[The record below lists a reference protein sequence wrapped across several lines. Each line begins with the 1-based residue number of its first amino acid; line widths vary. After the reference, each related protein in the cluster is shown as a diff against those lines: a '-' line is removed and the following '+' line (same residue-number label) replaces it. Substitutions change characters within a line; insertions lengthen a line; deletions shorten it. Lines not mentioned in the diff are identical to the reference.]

1 MTDKAELSRRKLLG
15 AGGALIVSFAI
26 PATPTKAQI
35 KTGSFAPYITG
46 PTALNTELDSW
57 LAIHP
62 NNTATLLFGRA
73 EFGQG
78 TVTGMMQIAAE
89 ELDMEM
95 AQVSPASLDTT
106 VTRNQGNQVSSSS
119 IEGAAPSLRAAAAEA
134 RRALLKL
141 AAERLNVSGD
151 ALRVSAGVVT
161 ATSRP
166 DSKVTYGELIGDKR
180 FTLKV
185 TGTAPEKPASS
196 YRVVGTRVP
205 RIDIPAKM
213 RGTYEYVQHVRMPG
227 MLHGRIVRPS
237 GQAAL
242 ASAVKL
248 KSVDESSIAQ
258 IAGVQL
264 VRKGRFIGVVAAD
277 EWSAVKAAAQLKVE
291 WEIPQA
297 LPGTKPLHDKMRASK
312 TIDRVVHESGDVAAA
327 MASASY
333 TVSASFKSPYEAHAP
348 FAPNCAVADVRAD
361 SADVYCST
369 QRLFWLRGALARVL
383 KLQPEQVRVRY
394 VESSGTF
401 GHSGYDDVAT
411 AAAILSQ
418 AVGKP
423 VRVQFSRA
431 DEHGWDN
438 FGPAHLAEV
447 RAAANADGR
456 LVGLEYHGWQHG
468 WNFVVEPSEELALD
482 AQIPAP
488 VTVPA
493 AGVNNLTAGGVYDIP
508 NRRVINHTVNGL
520 EGYLKGSFLRSP
532 LDLSISFASEQVIDE
547 LAYRAKLDPVE
558 FRRKN
563 VSDPRWHGV
572 LDAVLT
578 ASKWRPRV
586 AAERNSGDVVRGT
599 GLALGTHFQSYGAA
613 VAEIEVNRRT
623 GEIRVLHVY
632 GALDPGLVVNPLSV
646 EQQIEGQIVQAT
658 SRMLHEEVDFDQTGV
673 RSVDWNS
680 YPILRFEEVPA
691 VTPIVVSRPDQTS
704 TGAGEE
710 VLAATGAAIANAFF
724 DATGVRMRERPLRP
738 ERVLAALRAG

>member
-1 MTDKAELSRRKLLG
+1 MTDQTALSRRELLA
-15 AGGALIVSFAI
+15 AGGALVVSFGI
-26 PATPTKAQI
+26 PTSSKAQI
-35 KTGSFAPYITG
+35 RTGSFAPYIVG
-46 PTALNTELDSW
+46 PTAQNTELDSW

-89 ELDMEM
+89 ELDLEM
-95 AQVSPASLDTT
+95 AQVTAANLDTT

-119 IEGAAPSLRAAAAEA
+119 IEGAAPSLRSAAAEA
-134 RRALLKL
+134 RQALLKM
-141 AAERLNVSGD
+141 AAERLNAPQD
-151 ALRVSAGVVT
+151 ALRVSGGVVT
-161 ATSRP
+161 ATNRP
-166 DSKVTYGELIGDKR
+166 GAKVTYGELIGDKR
-180 FTLKV
+180 FSLKV
-185 TGTAPEKPASS
+185 TGTAPEKPVSS
-196 YRVVGTRVP
+196 YRLVGTRVP
-205 RIDIPAKM
+205 RVDIPAKM
-213 RGTYEYVQHVRMPG
+213 RGTYDYVQHVRVPG
-227 MLHGRIVRPS
+227 MLHGRVVRPS

-242 ASAVKL
+242 ASAVKV

-258 IAGVQL
+258 IPGAQV

-291 WEIPQA
+291 WEIPSA
-297 LPGTKPLHDKMRASK
+297 LPGTKQLHDKMRASK
-312 TIDRVVHESGDVAAA
+312 TTDRVVHESGDVAAA
-327 MASASY
+327 MASAPH

-383 KLQPEQVRVRY
+383 KLQPEQVRLRY

-423 VRVQFSRA
+423 VRVQFSRG

-447 RAAANADGR
+447 RAAANADGK
-456 LVGLEYHGWQHG
+456 LIGLEYHGWQHG

-532 LDLSISFASEQVIDE
+532 LDLSISFASEQIIDE
-547 LAYRAKLDPVE
+547 LAYRAKLDPVA

-578 ASKWRPRV
+578 ASKWSPRV
-586 AAERNSGDVVRGT
+586 AGERKNGDVVRGT
-599 GLALGTHFQSYGAA
+599 GVALGTHFQSYGAA
-613 VAEIEVNRRT
+613 IAEIEVNRRT

-646 EQQIEGQIVQAT
+646 EQQIEGQIAQAT
-658 SRMLHEEVDFDQTGV
+658 GRMLHEEVDFDQTGV
-673 RSVDWNS
+673 RSVDWGS
-680 YPILRFEEVPA
+680 YPILRFEEAPA
-691 VTPIVVSRPDQTS
+691 VTPIVISRPDRTS

-724 DATGVRMRERPLRP
+724 DATGVRMRERPMRP
-738 ERVLAALRAG
+738 ERVLAALKAG